1 MLSSTRPSESFAVS
15 SRVPPVLVG
24 REEELDTVTEL
35 VLSPPAVL
43 LLEGEAGVG
52 KTRLI
57 RESLER
63 PEIERTI
70 LTGACQPLQDPFPYG
85 PVIDALRTLD
95 PFPDPAHLNPVTG
108 ALRRLLPELGEF
120 LPPTPELLGDTA
132 AERHQLFRGVHALL
146 EASTPAI
153 LVVEDLHW
161 ADEGTRE
168 LLRFLITDPPGE
180 LALVLS
186 YRREELAGGVPL
198 GTAYRHPRR
207 ACSAVMTLRPLNIE
221 QVGTLAAH
229 LLGTESVE
237 AGFARELH
245 ERTAGLPF
253 VVAETLPTLRAQ
265 RERRPYSAGEL
276 KTLEQLDVP
285 VLLRD
290 AMAER
295 LGALPEPVTR
305 LVHAAA
311 VLGIPAEAG
320 LLGRIAGV
328 PDAAHRI
335 AWALRANVLHE
346 DGNLRYGFRHCLARQ
361 AVQDTLTG
369 PERRELHERALRL
382 LSEQERPPLIR
393 LAEHSMGCGRVADWL
408 HYGTAAADRAIETG
422 DIATATE
429 LLCSLLEEP
438 SLSTDDVDR
447 LAVRFGQAALDGL
460 GQHPVPAALR
470 RVLSDQRLS
479 ATARGEVRLSLG
491 LLLLRQSD
499 RPATAR
505 SELELAV
512 AELRELPERAAVG
525 MAALAQA
532 HVGTTPYERCSEWTD
547 RAEIVLDE
555 TDSTAVRS
563 ELLANVLPSRMFGG
577 GCSAAW
583 RHFERLPPAG
593 GAGPERHHI
602 ARIHGNVADA
612 YTWLG
617 EYSAA
622 REHLTEALGLARAAG
637 GSPYL
642 DSTLRSTDIR
652 LRRMTGAWEEL
663 VGNAE
668 RLLRD
673 HGQLRPVAVELALV
687 LGMDAVTRGDWEA
700 AERWLTATGVD
711 TPDDSFTPVVIAAG
725 ATRVRLRLLRGD
737 PPGAVNA
744 ADHAVR
750 VVRRKGIWIW
760 ANELLP
766 NAVAAYAR
774 LDRGTEAEQLI
785 DEFTAA
791 TANRRSPLIAPATA
805 AARAFHCESAGR
817 FAGAAEWWETAR
829 AGYAALPQPYS
840 AALARERV
848 VAHQLRSGDD
858 SAATRMSEV
867 IDSFERLGASRD
879 AARCRQLLR
888 DSGVPPPSSR
898 RGRRGY
904 GAELSPRERDVARLV
919 GLGNTNREIA
929 ALLFLS
935 PRTVEQHVAKVIRK
949 LGVTSR
955 TEVRTE

>member
-1 MLSSTRPSESFAVS
+1 MFGSTPPPEPFTVTNRT
-15 SRVPPVLVG
+15 PPVLVG
-24 REEELDTVTEL
+24 RAEELETVTEL

-63 PEIERTI
+63 PAIGRTV
-70 LTGACQPLQDPFPYG
+70 LDGACQPLQDPFPYG

-95 PFPDPAHLNPVTG
+95 PLPAPERLNPVTG
-108 ALRRLLPELGEF
+108 ALRGLLPELGEF
-120 LPPTPELLGDTA
+120 LPPPPEPLGDTA
-132 AERHQLFRGVHALL
+132 AERHRLFRGIHALL
-146 EASTPAI
+146 EASTPAV
-153 LVVEDLHW
+153 LVIEDLHW

-168 LLRFLITDPPGE
+168 LLRFLISDPPDE
-180 LALVLS
+180 LTLVLS

-207 ACSAVMTLRPLNIE
+207 ARSTVMTLRPLNIE
-221 QVGTLAAH
+221 QVGTMAAH

-237 AGFARELH
+237 TEFARELH

-265 RERRPYSAGEL
+265 RERRSCSAGEL
-276 KTLEQLDVP
+276 KTLEQFDVP

-290 AMAER
+290 SMAER

-311 VLGIPAEAG
+311 VLGTPAEAG

-335 AWALRANVLHE
+335 VRALRANVLHE
-346 DGNLRYGFRHCLARQ
+346 DENLRYGFRHCLARQ
-361 AVQDTLTG
+361 AAHDTLTG

-393 LAEHSMGCGRVADWL
+393 LAEHSKACGRVADWL
-408 HYGTAAADRAIETG
+408 YYGTAAADRAIETG

-429 LLCSLLEEP
+429 LLCSLLDEP
-438 SLSTDDVDR
+438 SLATSDVDR
-447 LAVRFGQAALDGL
+447 LAVRFGWAALDGL
-460 GQHPVPAALR
+460 GQPPVSAALR

-479 ATARGEVRLSLG
+479 ETARGEVRLSLG

-499 RPATAR
+499 CPGRAR
-505 SELELAV
+505 GELELA
-512 AELRELPERAAVG
+512 ATELRELPERAAVG

-532 HVGTTPYERCSEWTD
+532 HVGTTPYERCAEWSS
-547 RAEIVLDE
+547 RVEAALDE
-555 TDSTAVRS
+555 AGSTAVRS
-563 ELLANVLPSRMFGG
+563 ELLAHVLPSRMFGG
-577 GCSAAW
+577 ESTAAW
-583 RHFERLPPAG
+583 RHFERLPPPS
-593 GAGPERHHI
+593 GAGPELHHI
-602 ARIHGNVADA
+602 ARLHGNLADA

-622 REHLTEALGLARAAG
+622 REHLTEARELARAAG

-642 DSTLRSTDIR
+642 DSTLRSTEIR

-663 VGNAE
+663 VENAE

-687 LGMDAVTRGDWEA
+687 LGMDAVTRGDWKT
-700 AERWLTATGVD
+700 AELRLAATGVD

-725 ATRVRLRLLRGD
+725 ASRVRMRLLRGD
-737 PPGAVNA
+737 SAGAVNA
-744 ADHAVR
+744 ADHAVW

-766 NAVAAYAR
+766 NAVAAYDLLGREA
-774 LDRGTEAEQLI
+774 EAEQLI
-785 DEFTAA
+785 DEFAVA
-791 TANRRSPLIAPATA
+791 TAKRRSPLAAPTTA
-805 AARAFHCESAGR
+805 AARAIRCESAGE
-817 FAGAAEWWETAR
+817 FSGAADWWETAR

-840 AALARERV
+840 AALARERL

-858 SAATRMSEV
+858 SAVARMFEV
-867 IDSFERLGASRD
+867 LDAFERLGASRD

-888 DSGVPPPSSR
+888 DRGVSPPSSR
-898 RGRRGY
+898 RGRKGY

-929 ALLFLS
+929 TLLFLS

-949 LGVTSR
+949 LGLTSR
-955 TEVRTE
+955 TEIRTY

>member
-1 MLSSTRPSESFAVS
+1 MLGSTRPSEPFAVTN
-15 SRVPPVLVG
+15 RVPPVLVG
-24 REEELDTVTEL
+24 RAEELETVTEL

-63 PEIERTI
+63 PEIGRTI
-70 LTGACQPLQDPFPYG
+70 LNGACQPLQDPFPYG

-95 PFPDPAHLNPVTG
+95 PLPEPEHLNPVTG
-108 ALRRLLPELGEF
+108 ALRSLLPELGEF
-120 LPPTPELLGDTA
+120 LPPPPDPLGDTA

-146 EASTPAI
+146 DASTPAI

-198 GTAYRHPRR
+198 GRAYRHPRR
-207 ACSAVMTLRPLNIE
+207 ARSAVMTLRPLSIE

-245 ERTAGLPF
+245 ERTAGLPL
-253 VVAETLPTLRAQ
+253 VVTETLPTLRAQ

-285 VLLRD
+285 VLLRE
-290 AMAER
+290 AMTER

-305 LVHAAA
+305 LVQAAA
-311 VLGIPAEAG
+311 VLGTPAEAE
-320 LLGRIAGV
+320 LLGRLAGV

-335 AWALRANVLHE
+335 VRALRANVLYE
-346 DGNLRYGFRHCLARQ
+346 DENLRYGFRHCLARQ
-361 AVQDTLTG
+361 AVHDTLTG
-369 PERRELHERALRL
+369 PERRELHEHALRV

-393 LAEHSMGCGRVADWL
+393 LAEHSLACGRVADWL
-408 HYGTAAADRAIETG
+408 HYGTAAAERAIERG
-422 DIATATE
+422 EIATATE
-429 LLCSLLEEP
+429 LLCSLLDEP
-438 SLSTDDVDR
+438 SLSTGDVDR
-447 LAVRFGQAALDGL
+447 LAVRFGRAALDGL
-460 GQHPVPAALR
+460 GEHPVPAALR
-470 RVLSDQRLS
+470 RVLSDQRLTE
-479 ATARGEVRLSLG
+479 TARGEARLSLG

-499 RPATAR
+499 RSGTAR
-505 SELELAV
+505 GELELAV
-512 AELRELPERAAVG
+512 TELRKLPERAAVG

-532 HVGTTPYERCSEWTD
+532 HVGTTPYERCAEWTD
-547 RAEIVLDE
+547 LAEAVLDE
-555 TDSTAVRS
+555 TGSAAVRS
-563 ELLANVLPSRMFGG
+563 ELLASVLPSRMFGG
-577 GCSAAW
+577 DCPETW
-583 RHFERLPPAG
+583 RHFERLPTAT
-593 GAGPERHHI
+593 GAGPERPHL
-602 ARIHGNVADA
+602 ARLHGNVADA

-622 REHLTEALGLARAAG
+622 REHLAEARGLARAAG
-637 GSPYL
+637 GDPYL
-642 DSTLRSTDIR
+642 DSTLRSTELR

-663 VGNAE
+663 TENAR

-673 HGQLRPVAVELALV
+673 HGRLRPVAVELALV
-687 LGMDAVTRGDWEA
+687 LGMDAVTRGDWKT
-700 AERWLTATGVD
+700 AERWLSATGVD
-711 TPDDSFTPVVIAAG
+711 TPEDSCTPVVIAAG
-725 ATRVRLRLLRGD
+725 ATRVRMRLLRGD
-737 PPGAVNA
+737 SGGAVNA

-766 NAVAAYAR
+766 NAVAAYTR
-774 LDRGTEAEQLI
+774 VDRGAEAEQLI
-785 DEFTAA
+785 EEFAAA
-791 TANRRSPLIAPATA
+791 TANRRSPLAVPATA
-805 AARAFHCESAGR
+805 AARATRCEGAGQ

-840 AALARERV
+840 AALARQRV
-848 VAHQLRSGDD
+848 VAHQLHSGDD

-867 IDSFERLGASRD
+867 LDSFERLGATRD

-888 DSGVPPPSSR
+888 ENGVPPPASR

-929 ALLFLS
+929 SLLFLS

-955 TEVRTE
+955 TEVRTD